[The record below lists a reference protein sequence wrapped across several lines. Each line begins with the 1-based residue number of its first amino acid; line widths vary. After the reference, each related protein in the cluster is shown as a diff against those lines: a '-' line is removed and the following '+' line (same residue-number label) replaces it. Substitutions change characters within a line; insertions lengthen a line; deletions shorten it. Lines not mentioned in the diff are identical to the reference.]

1 MSWTILAVTLLL
13 LGGLGFIRSIGSRQA
28 DPVPLPG
35 PGEYDFDIVGES
47 NYQKSLS
54 KIAGGKT
61 TEGAE
66 HYTEALIVM
75 EDDNP
80 YDKKAVRVDI
90 DSKTVGYFSKEDARS
105 YRRQMKKLG
114 KEDAE
119 ATCKAVIV
127 GGWERGR
134 KDTGSFGVKLDLP
147 TD

>member
-1 MSWTILAVTLLL
+1 MSWTILIVTLVVLAV
-13 LGGLGFIRSIGSRQA
+13 LGFLRSAAARQSA
-28 DPVPLPG
+28 PVALPG
-35 PGEYDFDIVGES
+35 PGEYEFDIVGES
-47 NYQKSLS
+47 NYQKALS

-61 TEGAE
+61 PDGAE
-66 HYTEALIVM
+66 HYADALIVM

-90 DSKTVGYFSKEDARS
+90 DDKTVGYFSKEDARS

-114 KEDAE
+114 QEDAE
-119 ATCKAVIV
+119 ATCRAVIV
-127 GGWERGR
+127 GGWNRGR